1 MGECLLFVKVWGK
14 LPFDR
19 SSPDISAHSL
29 LAFELWQDA
38 LPKELRVKCRRS
50 IHGIWVGCGRFSHR
64 MVHGLLYGLET
75 KMRRMSV
82 LLFMVRRWRW
92 NICRLPDP
100 LARKLAENGLR
111 YLLDSQNEDGGWGG
125 APKVASKITLTA
137 RALSALASYPES
149 DLKSMERGFD
159 YLYGMYQSGLLFRP
173 EPIGLYFARL
183 WYSEELYNH
192 TFVLNALKKLKQRIK

>member
-1 MGECLLFVKVWGK
+1 MWKIQ
-14 LPFDR
+14 
-19 SSPDISAHSL
+19 SSDGSWTP
-29 LAFELWQDA
+29 LWFGDQDA
-38 LPKELRVKCRRS
+38 KDECSPV
-50 IHGIWVGCGRFSHR
+50 
-64 MVHGLLYGLET
+64 YGTAMAVEYLST
-75 KMRRMSV
+75 SR
-82 LLFMVRRWRW
+82 
-92 NICRLPDP
+92 NP

-111 YLLDSQNEDGGWGG
+111 YLLASQNEDGGWGG